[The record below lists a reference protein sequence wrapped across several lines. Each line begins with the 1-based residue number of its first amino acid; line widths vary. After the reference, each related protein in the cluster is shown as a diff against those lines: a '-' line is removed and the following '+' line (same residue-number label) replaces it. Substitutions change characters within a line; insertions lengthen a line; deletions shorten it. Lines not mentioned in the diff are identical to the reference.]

1 LIFLDEMALS
11 IFIWFNGLQ
20 KCRVKITSETFLQK
34 SPYKS
39 VSYNLARFWIEEG
52 RRSGDLKGGSMRKLF
67 AAVIIILCLAGVLF
81 GADLPLESGQAA
93 ATAAVTASKI
103 DTGDTAWILVSTA
116 LVMLM
121 TPGLALFYGGM
132 VRGKNVLGTI
142 MQSFVAIAIVS
153 LQWILIGYSL
163 AFGPDVNGIIGS
175 LAWVGLNGVGV
186 APNPDY
192 APTIPHITFMMYQ
205 AMFAVIT
212 PALISGAFAERMK
225 FSSYLLFTLLWSTLV
240 YDPVAHWVWGAG
252 GWLKNMGTLDFAGG
266 IVVHLISGIAA
277 LAAALLIGKRKG
289 YLQEVMTPHNLP
301 MTVLGAGLLWFG
313 WFGFNAGSALS
324 AGSLSAMAFVATHTS
339 AVAATVMW
347 VLIEWLHR
355 GKPTMFG
362 AATGSIAGLATITPA
377 SGFVSPMSSLVIG
390 LAAGA
395 VCYGALNMKS
405 KLGYDDSLDAFG
417 VHGVGGALGTFA
429 TGLFAQTLINPS
441 GNNGLFFGGH
451 QVMMTQIMAILVT
464 AAYSF
469 IVSMIILII
478 LDKLIGL
485 RVDEEAEVNG
495 LDISQ
500 HGETGYTF

>member
-1 LIFLDEMALS
+1 MQL
-11 IFIWFNGLQ
+11 NGLQ
-20 KCRVKITSETFLQK
+20 NCRRKFTGKISLQK
-34 SPYKS
+34 YSFKS
-39 VSYNLARFWIEEG
+39 MDYILAQFWIEGG
-52 RRSGDLKGGSMRKLF
+52 RRSGDLKGGSMRRLF
-67 AAVIIILCLAGVLF
+67 AAMIIVLCLAGVLYA
-81 GADLPLESGQAA
+81 ADLPIQSGQAA
-93 ATAAVTASKI
+93 APAAVNASKI
-103 DTGDTAWILVSTA
+103 DTGDTAWILVCTA

-153 LQWILIGYSL
+153 VQWILIGYSL
-163 AFGPDVNGIIGS
+163 SFGPDVKGIIGS
-175 LAWVGLNGVGV
+175 LAWAGLNGVGV

-212 PALISGAFAERMK
+212 PALITGAFAERMK
-225 FSSYLLFTLLWSTLV
+225 FSSYLVFTLLWSTLV

-252 GWLKNMGTLDFAGG
+252 GWLKSMGTLDFAGG

-277 LAAALLIGKRKG
+277 LAAALVIGRRKG

-324 AGSLSAMAFVATHTS
+324 AGSLSAMAFVATHTA

-390 LAAGA
+390 MAAGA

-441 GNNGLFFGGH
+441 GSNGLFFGGH
-451 QVMMTQIMAILVT
+451 QVMTQIKAILVT

-469 IVSMIILII
+469 VVSIIILII